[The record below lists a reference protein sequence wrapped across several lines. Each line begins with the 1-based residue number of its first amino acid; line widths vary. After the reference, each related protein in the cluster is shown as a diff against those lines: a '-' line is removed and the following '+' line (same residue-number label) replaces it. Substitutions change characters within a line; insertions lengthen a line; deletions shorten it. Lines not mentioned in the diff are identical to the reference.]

1 MNYLN
6 EAVAAIKG
14 LSDIG
19 EFVSQLHGVKV
30 VGRDGP
36 RALPAKVRAMEQS
49 AAGLG
54 KICAT
59 AHSIWN

>member
-6 EAVAAIKG
+6 EAVAAIKRM
-14 LSDIG
+14 SDVG
-19 EFVSQLHGVKV
+19 EFISQLHGMKV
-30 VGRDGP
+30 IGRDGP

-54 KICAT
+54 KICTT
-59 AHSIWN
+59 AHGIWN